1 MHAELKVGRTCALEG
16 QIRGI
21 RKHHRLSRPALTPTQ
36 EVQTY
41 VVIHHPPV
49 VKVAS
54 AGALGAGGRL
64 VGSAATTTSGVHQQ
78 VAAASASSS
87 YGYQLHSETNHH
99 HVPVLISTGHI
110 PVLGRL
116 PAHKAYVT
124 VQHLHHAVHHHHHHR
139 PLLFA
144 PPHQPQVLPVRRE
157 QLSAQGSSFRRKP
170 NAYVRLPAYPEYP
183 GRNAALSLEE
193 DTLAEAEAE
202 PSFKVYKAD
211 AEYPPLNMR
220 NRRETLLSRIHL
232 HAGLPREQL
241 PQALTALFWA
251 VANDCRC
258 RVYTRVYGVTLRHFA
273 RRRTLP
279 GDT

>member
-1 MHAELKVGRTCALEG
+1 MDWSKFQKPYIVALITAIFTLHDPETFAEA
-16 QIRGI
+16 
-21 RKHHRLSRPALTPTQ
+21 HRAR

-220 NRRETLLSRIHL
+220 NRRKLYSLGYIYMLDFLENSYRK
-232 HAGLPREQL
+232 R
-241 PQALTALFWA
+241 
-251 VANDCRC
+251 
-258 RVYTRVYGVTLRHFA
+258 
-273 RRRTLP
+273 
-279 GDT
+279 